1 MIRILSLPNPI
12 LRKKARA
19 LRELS
24 GETRK
29 LIQQLC
35 DTLHQADPPGI
46 GLAATQIGVAEQVAI
61 IDIGEGLVVLVNPRI
76 IARRG
81 KFTSKEGCLS
91 VPGIYADVERAA
103 WVKVKAL
110 NRDGKPIEIEGND
123 LMARVLQHEID
134 HLNGMLFIDRVTDWQ
149 SMEVLDGYSIPTAV
163 EALRKKHGNTSV

>member
-1 MIRILSLPNPI
+1 MTRILSLPNPI

-24 GETRK
+24 SETRK
-29 LIQQLC
+29 LIQQLS

-46 GLAATQIGVAEQVAI
+46 GLAATQIGVAEQVAV

-110 NRDGKPIEIEGND
+110 NRDGKPFQIEGND

-134 HLNGMLFIDRVTDWQ
+134 HLNGTLFIDRVTDWQ
-149 SMEVLDGYSIPTAV
+149 TMEVLDGYSVPAAV
-163 EALRKKHGNTSV
+163 EALRKKHENTSV

>member
-1 MIRILSLPNPI
+1 MNRILSLPNPI

-35 DTLHQADPPGI
+35 DTLHHADPPGI
-46 GLAATQIGVAEQVAI
+46 GLAATQIGVAEQVAV

-81 KFTSKEGCLS
+81 KLISKEGCLS
-91 VPGIYADVERAA
+91 VPGI
-103 WVKVKAL
+103 
-110 NRDGKPIEIEGND
+110 
-123 LMARVLQHEID
+123 
-134 HLNGMLFIDRVTDWQ
+134 
-149 SMEVLDGYSIPTAV
+149 
-163 EALRKKHGNTSV
+163 